1 MSNFIEKL
9 AKTMDNI
16 ENGNSCPMF
25 QKCRAFLP
33 SNLGYDCIN
42 GTDVCSKSEMIK
54 INILIEI
61 LESSKSR
68 GSY

>member
-9 AKTMDNI
+9 AETMDNV

-25 QKCRAFLP
+25 QKCQAFLP
-33 SNLGYDCIN
+33 SNLGYGCIN
-42 GTDVCSKSEMIK
+42 GTDVCSKSEMVK

-61 LESSKSR
+61 LESSKNRSF
-68 GSY
+68 Y